1 MKKSIIAAAAALVA
15 AAGAFAAELTASE
28 GPIVPG
34 EWNVRFA
41 SGKAY
46 ADANNIPL
54 IVFYGK
60 TDCSECQKMK
70 TALAS
75 EECASWLKQRQYVQ
89 VLSMK
94 YVAPDWEDARAF
106 IKASLSSDNLP
117 MMCVY
122 WKKADGSV
130 VKTAFVG
137 RSSSMP
143 SSTGKTLQAKF
154 MNSVDKILATGGT
167 DPAPDPVTPDPV
179 VKPVPEFFKKAKT
192 VQLALF
198 DADGGFAGTATVKT
212 GKASSKKLS
221 KISATVELVDGRKG
235 KFTSKKFDVATSDE
249 FRLAS
254 ALGTFLLVFDGSA
267 LNGSLITPSASFA
280 AVSAKFGGALSGSSR
295 TFILQGSI
303 TTYKGYDVFGEWLPV
318 GQVFSPA
325 GRWSFPAKG
334 TVKYDSAKNEFVNT
348 GANASAL
355 KLAYKPDTGY
365 FKGTFYVYYK
375 ASEKKAKKLTAKV
388 TGYVVDGIGYGVAT
402 IKGLGS
408 FMVVIPDDLDYLR

>member
-1 MKKSIIAAAAALVA
+1 MKKCIFAAVAALVV
-15 AAGAFAAELTASE
+15 AAGAVAAELTASQ

-41 SGKAY
+41 AGKAY
-46 ADANNIPL
+46 ADENNVPL

-70 TALAS
+70 TALAA
-75 EECASWLKQRQYVQ
+75 EESVSWLKQRQYVQ

-154 MNSVDKILATGGT
+154 MNSVDKILATGGA
-167 DPAPDPVTPDPV
+167 APDPVAPDPV

-198 DADGGFAGTATVKT
+198 DAEGGFVGTATVKT
-212 GKASSKKLS
+212 GKASSKKTS
-221 KISATVELVDGRKG
+221 KISATVELTDGRKG
-235 KFTSKKFDVATSDE
+235 KFTSKKFDVSATDE

-254 ALGTFLLVFDGSA
+254 SLGTFALVFDGSA

-280 AVSAKFGGALSGSSR
+280 AVSAKFGGALSGASR
-295 TFILQGSI
+295 TFILQDGI

-334 TVKYDSAKNEFVNT
+334 SVKYDSAKNEFVNT

-355 KLAYKPDTGY
+355 KLTYKPDTGY

-388 TGYVVDGIGYGVAT
+388 AGYVVDGIGYGVAT